1 MPIMLSD
8 AVRDVRYAIRLLAA
22 SRTFTIVAVL
32 TLSLGIGA
40 NTAIFSVVDG
50 LLLRPL
56 PYTDPGQLLFVD
68 SVLARP
74 DGNTDFQISYAD
86 IETVRQQARSIAAI
100 TPWNTGWG
108 LALEGVDGARRLE
121 SNFIGRDYFSILG
134 ASPLLGRV
142 FTAEDHAVG
151 SDTPLVVMLSEATWR
166 QDFGSDPSIVGKD
179 VRLQNRVFSVV
190 GVMPSSFSDV
200 ATSL

>member
-1 MPIMLSD
+1 MLSD
-8 AVRDVRYAIRLLAA
+8 AVRDVRYAIHLLAA

-56 PYTDPGQLLFVD
+56 PYMDPGQLLFVD
-68 SVLARP
+68 SLLARP

-121 SNFIGRDYFSILG
+121 SNFVGRDYFLDS
-134 ASPLLGRV
+134 R
-142 FTAEDHAVG
+142 
-151 SDTPLVVMLSEATWR
+151 
-166 QDFGSDPSIVGKD
+166 
-179 VRLQNRVFSVV
+179 RLTTTGPGLHR
-190 GVMPSSFSDV
+190 
-200 ATSL
+200 